1 MVLLLQLYQKL
12 YIYGKQSLQC
22 VIVNINFP
30 VKDEVILVPF
40 LTGVISQ
47 YLLILKNS
55 VKIRVKWPAINAC
68 WRETGEDGS
77 KLFWFEIEELPSIS
91 TAAK

>member
-1 MVLLLQLYQKL
+1 MVLLLQFCQKL

-22 VIVNINFP
+22 VIVNITFP

-47 YLLILKNS
+47 YLLILENS
-55 VKIRVKWPAINAC
+55 VKIRVKWPAINAF

-77 KLFWFEIEELPSIS
+77 KLFWFKIEELPSIS